1 MLGTRWL
8 VLPILVIIIIIGAIG
23 ALAQNVPTGPL
34 PIPASNTAK
43 RSATYPNIVLVTL
56 DTTRADRMDFLGSKR
71 GLTPNLDLLV
81 RDATVFT
88 RAYSQA
94 PLTPTS
100 HSTILTGTY
109 PQYHQVLIFP
119 IPLAEDMP
127 YLPAILKDHGYS
139 TAAFVGSIAVD
150 YKWGTPGFERG
161 FDTYDAGFSWDSYTP
176 KTRYQTVERR
186 GGEVVE
192 HALAWLSKQRQG
204 PFFMWVHLFDPHD
217 PYDPPEPYKT
227 RYAKTPYDGEIAYVD
242 SVMGKFFL
250 QLKASGRYDDTVIA
264 LTADHGESL
273 GAHGENTH
281 GIFVYDETI
290 HVPLVIKL
298 PHGAAAGTR
307 IVHRAEDRV
316 EDRVELADIV
326 PTLLGS
332 AGIAVPEKVQ
342 GQSLLGFMEPGT
354 AAGGAAAKAW
364 QDRGAYSQ
372 ADYGHIAFA
381 WSAEQSLRIGKYLY
395 IQAPRREL
403 YADETDPSVMHNLAS
418 SSSAVA
424 DTLAAQLRDFQRLT
438 TNPQQTPKARMDEA
452 KIKKLAVLGYMA
464 ARADS
469 PYSAPGEEGADP
481 KDKIQIANT
490 VLRINDLLQNSPAST
505 RCDKAVPE
513 IKNALVTSPNI
524 SLFHFFL
531 GGCYLDKNDY
541 PNAATELSKAVK
553 LDPGFTHAEM
563 NLGRALM
570 QTGDQDAA
578 MTAFEH
584 VAKTEPNIVDAHVYL
599 IVLYSKA
606 NRMQDVIKECQAVLH
621 SMPENFG
628 ANLNLGRALLK
639 TGDPQGAIAPLQK
652 AIAGEPDKPAPHL
665 SLADVY
671 DRLGRGED
679 AKRERAEAERLGAFG
694 THSSDATS
702 HSPDGSNESK
712 PE

>member
-1 MLGTRWL
+1 MRGTRCF
-8 VLPILVIIIIIGAIG
+8 VLASLVIGAF
-23 ALAQNVPTGPL
+23 ATDAPKPQ
-34 PIPASNTAK
+34 
-43 RSATYPNIVLVTL
+43 SATPGSNPPNRSTAYPNIVLVTL

-71 GLTPNLDLLV
+71 GLTPNLDVLA
-81 RDATVFT
+81 RDSAVFT

-119 IPLAEDMP
+119 IPLADDMP

-150 YKWGTPGFERG
+150 FKWGTPGFERG
-161 FDTYDAGFSWDSYTP
+161 FDTYDAGFSWDTYTP

-186 GGEVVE
+186 GSEVVA
-192 HALAWLSKQRQG
+192 HALAWLSKRQQG

-242 SVMGKFFL
+242 SVMGQFFR
-250 QLKASGRYDDTVIA
+250 QLKASGLYDDTVVA

-273 GAHGENTH
+273 GAHGEDTH

-307 IVHRAEDRV
+307 I
-316 EDRVELADIV
+316 EDRVELADIM
-326 PTLLGS
+326 PTVLGS
-332 AGIAVPEKVQ
+332 VGIAVSEKVQ
-342 GQSLLGFMEPGT
+342 GQSLLGFLEPGT
-354 AAGGAAAKAW
+354 AAGDAAARVW

-381 WSAEQSLRIGKYLY
+381 WSAEQSLRTGKYLF
-395 IQAPRREL
+395 IHAPRPEL
-403 YADETDPSVMHNLAS
+403 YDDAADPMAQHNLAS
-418 SSSAVA
+418 SSPAVA
-424 DTLAAQLRDFQRLT
+424 GTLSAKLTDFQQAT
-438 TNPQQTPKARMDEA
+438 TNTQQTPKARMDEA

-490 VLRINDLLQNSPAST
+490 VLRINDILQNFPPIT

-513 IKNALVTSPNI
+513 IKKALVTSPNI

-531 GGCYLDKNDY
+531 GGCYLDKEDY
-541 PNAATELSKAVK
+541 SSAVPELRKAVK
-553 LDPGFTHAEM
+553 LDPGFSHAEM

-570 QTGDQDAA
+570 QTGDHDEA

-584 VAKTEPNIVDAHVYL
+584 VAKTEPNLVDAHIYL
-599 IVLYSKA
+599 IVLYGKA
-606 NRMQDVIKECQAVLH
+606 NRPQDVTRECRAVLH
-621 SMPENFG
+621 FIPENFG
-628 ANLNLGRALLK
+628 ANLHLGQSLAK
-639 TGDPQGAIAPLQK
+639 SGDLEGAIPSLQK
-652 AIAGEPDKPAPHL
+652 AASLKPDSPDPHID
-665 SLADVY
+665 LADVY
-671 DRLGRGED
+671 TRLGREED
-679 AKRERAEAERLGAFG
+679 AKRERAEAERLGAVG
-694 THSSDATS
+694 VQPSDAA
-702 HSPDGSNESK
+702 PDAAPGSNDSK

>member
-1 MLGTRWL
+1 MGRFRCFVLAIFVLAVL
-8 VLPILVIIIIIGAIG
+8 VSAILVMSGFA
-23 ALAQNVPTGPL
+23 ADRLKPQS
-34 PIPASNTAK
+34 ASPDSKPPKA
-43 RSATYPNIVLVTL
+43 AFPNIILVTL

-71 GLTPNLDLLV
+71 GLTPNLDVLAS
-81 RDATVFT
+81 DSAVFT

-127 YLPAILKDHGYS
+127 YLPSILKDHGYS

-161 FDTYDAGFSWDSYTP
+161 FDTYDAGFSWDAYTP
-176 KTRYQTVERR
+176 ATRYQTVERR
-186 GGEVVE
+186 GSEVVA
-192 HALAWLSKQRQG
+192 HALDWLSKHPQG
-204 PFFMWVHLFDPHD
+204 PFFIWVHLFDPHD

-242 SVMGKFFL
+242 SVMGKFFR
-250 QLKASGRYDDTVIA
+250 QLKASGLYDDTVVA

-273 GAHGENTH
+273 GAHGEDTH

-298 PHGAAAGTR
+298 AHGAAAGKR
-307 IVHRAEDRV
+307 I

-326 PTLLGS
+326 PTVLGS
-332 AGIAVPEKVQ
+332 AGIPVPAKVQ
-342 GQSLLGFMEPGT
+342 GQSLLGFLEPDT
-354 AAGGAAAKAW
+354 PAGDAAAKVW

-381 WSAEQSLRIGKYLY
+381 WSAEQSLRAGKYLF

-403 YADETDPSVMHNLAS
+403 YDDGTDPKAAHNLAS

-424 DTLAAQLRDFQRLT
+424 DTLAAKIKEFQQAT
-438 TNPQQTPKARMDEA
+438 TNTQQTPKARMDEA

-490 VLRINDLLQNSPAST
+490 VLRINNTLQNFPPT
-505 RCDKAVPE
+505 VRCEKAIPE
-513 IKNALVTSPNI
+513 IKKALVTSPNI
-524 SLFHFFL
+524 SLLHFFL
-531 GGCYLDKNDY
+531 GGCYLDENDY
-541 PNAATELSKAVK
+541 ASAVPELRQAVK
-553 LDPGFTHAEM
+553 LDPGFTHAEK

-570 QTGDQDAA
+570 YTQDFDSA

-584 VAKTEPNIVDAHVYL
+584 VVKTEPGDIDAHTYL
-599 IVLYSKA
+599 IILYHRA
-606 NRMQDVIKECQAVLH
+606 NRQQDVIKECQAVLH
-621 SMPENFG
+621 YIPENYG
-628 ANLNLGRALLK
+628 ANWHLGQALLK
-639 TGDPQGAIAPLQK
+639 TGDAQGAIAPLQK
-652 AIAGEPDKPAPHL
+652 SIAGEPDKPGPHML
-665 SLADVY
+665 LANVY
-671 DRLGRGED
+671 EQLGREED
-679 AKRERAEAERLGAFG
+679 AKRERAEAERLGAG
-694 THSSDATS
+694 GIQPPGAAPDASPRSD
-702 HSPDGSNESK
+702 NSK

>member
-1 MLGTRWL
+1 MKSILPMARSLAMLGTRCL
-8 VLPILVIIIIIGAIG
+8 VLPILAIS
-23 ALAQNVPTGPL
+23 ALAQNVPTDPL
-34 PIPASNTAK
+34 AIPGSNTPN

-71 GLTPNLDLLV
+71 GLTPNLDLLA

-94 PLTPTS
+94 PLTPAS

-119 IPLAEDMP
+119 IPLAEDIP

-176 KTRYQTVERR
+176 QTRYQTVERR

-192 HALAWLSKQRQG
+192 RALEWLSKQRQG

-242 SVMGKFFL
+242 SVMGRFFE

-298 PHGAAAGTR
+298 PLGAAAGTR
-307 IVHRAEDRV
+307 IF
-316 EDRVELADIV
+316 DRVELADIV

-332 AGIAVPEKVQ
+332 AGIAVPGKVQ
-342 GQSLLGFMEPGT
+342 GQSLLGFMEPDT
-354 AAGGAAAKAW
+354 AAGSAAAKTW

-403 YADETDPSVMHNLAS
+403 YEDGADSHLTRNLAS

-424 DTLAAQLRDFQRLT
+424 DTLSAKLQDFQRLT
-438 TNPQQTPKARMDEA
+438 TNTQKTPKARMDEA

-490 VLRINDLLQNSPAST
+490 VLRINDLLQNSPPTT

-531 GGCYLDKNDY
+531 GGCYLDKKDY
-541 PNAATELSKAVK
+541 PNAVTELHKAVK

-570 QTGDQDAA
+570 QTGDHDAA

-671 DRLGRGED
+671 ERLGREED
-679 AKRERAEAERLGAFG
+679 AKREREEAEHLGAFG
-694 THSSDATS
+694 MQPSDAAS
-702 HSPDGSNESK
+702 HSPHGSNDSK

>member
-1 MLGTRWL
+1 MKCANRYL
-8 VLPILVIIIIIGAIG
+8 VLAILVVRAF
-23 ALAQNVPTGPL
+23 AVDTPSTQ
-34 PIPASNTAK
+34 PAASDSNHNAA
-43 RSATYPNIVLVTL
+43 SSDHPNIILVTL

-71 GLTPNLDLLV
+71 GLTPNLDIFA
-81 RDATVFT
+81 RDSAVFT

-119 IPLAEDMP
+119 IPLAEDLP
-127 YLPAILKDHGYS
+127 YLPAILKEHGYS

-150 YKWGTPGFERG
+150 FKWGTPGFERG
-161 FDTYDAGFSWDSYTP
+161 FDTYDAGFSWDAYTP

-192 HALAWLSKQRQG
+192 HALAWLQQHPKG
-204 PFFMWVHLFDPHD
+204 PFFIWVHLFDPHD
-217 PYDPPEPYKT
+217 PYDPPEPYKS

-242 SVMGKFFL
+242 SVMAKFFG
-250 QLKASGRYDDTVIA
+250 QLKASGLYDDTVVA

-273 GAHGENTH
+273 GAHGEDTH

-298 PHGAAAGTR
+298 ARGAAAQKR
-307 IVHRAEDRV
+307 I
-316 EDRVELADIV
+316 EDRVELADIM

-332 AGIAVPEKVQ
+332 VGIAVPGKVQ
-342 GQSLLGFMEPGT
+342 GQSLLGFLAPTTG
-354 AAGGAAAKAW
+354 AGRAAADVW

-381 WSAEQSLRIGKYLY
+381 WSPEQSLRTGKYLF

-403 YADETDPSVMHNLAS
+403 YQDGTDPESTHNLTS
-418 SSSAVA
+418 SSRAIA
-424 DTLAAQLRDFQRLT
+424 DTLSAKLKDFQLST
-438 TNPQQTPKARMDEA
+438 TNTQQTPKARMDDA

-490 VLRINDLLQNSPAST
+490 VLRINNLLQNFPPVS
-505 RCDKAVPE
+505 RCDKAIPE
-513 IKNALVTSPNI
+513 LKKALVTSPNI
-524 SLFHFFL
+524 SLLHFFL
-531 GGCYLDKNDY
+531 GGCYLDKDDY
-541 PNAATELSKAVK
+541 ASAVPELQKAVK
-553 LDPGFTHAEM
+553 LDPGFSHAEM

-570 QTGDQDAA
+570 QTGDFDSA
-578 MTAFEH
+578 TIAFEH
-584 VAKTEPNIVDAHVYL
+584 VAKTEPNMVDAHVYL
-599 IVLYSKA
+599 IVLYTKA
-606 NRMQDVIKECQAVLH
+606 GHTQDVIKECQTVLH
-621 SMPENFG
+621 YMPENFG
-628 ANLNLGRALLK
+628 ANVNLGRALLK

-652 AIAGEPDKPAPHL
+652 AIAGEPHKPAPHL
-665 SLADVY
+665 ALSDVY
-671 DRLGRGED
+671 QSLGREAD
-679 AKRERAEAERLGAFG
+679 AMKERSEAERLGAVAQPP
-694 THSSDATS
+694 SPVPPDAA
-702 HSPDGSNESK
+702 PDSNRST
-712 PE
+712 PQQ